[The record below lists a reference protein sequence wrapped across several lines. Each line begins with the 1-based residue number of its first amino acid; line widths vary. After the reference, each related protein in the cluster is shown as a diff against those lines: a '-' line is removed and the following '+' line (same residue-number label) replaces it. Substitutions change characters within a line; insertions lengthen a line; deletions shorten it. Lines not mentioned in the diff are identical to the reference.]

1 MSQPRAKME
10 FFHTTVAD
18 AEADYPIAAA
28 LAEVTRQIPVFS
40 PQPLTIWDFYA
51 LAPPLH
57 RWVAS

>member
-1 MSQPRAKME
+1 ME